1 MTDVAD
7 VPNEVLEESATGVE
21 PTEQSSLTRAIRATE
36 LDLRLVGMVAALI
49 VIIAG
54 FAIATDGRILAP
66 VNLVNL
72 SVQMVSIAV
81 IATGM
86 TLIIVSRNIDL
97 SVGSIAGLVALTS
110 VWFMVE
116 ILPDYIG
123 LGHPLM
129 WIIALAIGLALGAVL
144 GGLQGYLIAYIG
156 VPSFVVTLG
165 GLLAFRGVTWVISS
179 GQTVAPVDPTYRLL
193 GGGAEN
199 SIGAPASWALGVVGC
214 LGVVWFLFSRR
225 RQRQKFGFPLRPMWA
240 EVTIGV
246 VAIAAVLGMVW
257 AFNSYL
263 WPPALATRY
272 AAENGITEPEGG
284 LKISAGV
291 SWPVIALIGVTIA
304 MTFIA
309 TRTRFGRY
317 VFAIGG
323 NPEAAELS
331 GINTRRTIMK
341 TFILIGILCAISGSI
356 AAARL
361 DGATLDLGI
370 GYELY
375 VIAACVIGGTS
386 FAGGMGTI
394 PGAVLG
400 ALVLTTLSYGLNFMG
415 VESPIQDIVAGVVL
429 VAAVGV
435 DTYSRRRQAT

>member
-7 VPNEVLEESATGVE
+7 GTPEVLEKIPSDVQ
-21 PTEQSSLTRAIRATE
+21 PIDQPSLTRAIRAAE
-36 LDLRLVGMVAALI
+36 VDLRLIGMVFALI
-49 VIIAG
+49 VIVAG

-86 TLIIVSRNIDL
+86 TLVIVARHIDL

-110 VWFMVE
+110 VWSMVE

-123 LGHPLM
+123 LGSPFM
-129 WIIALAIGLALGAVL
+129 WIAALAIGLAIGAGL
-144 GGLQGYLIAYIG
+144 GGLQGYLIAYVG

-165 GLLAFRGVTWVISS
+165 GLLAFRGVAWVISS

-193 GGGAEN
+193 GGGPQG
-199 SIGAPASWALGVVGC
+199 SVGGVASWVLGVVGS
-214 LGVVWFLFSRR
+214 LAVVWFLFSRR

-246 VAIAAVLGMVW
+246 VAVAAVLGMVW

-272 AAENGITEPEGG
+272 AAEHGITEPEGG
-284 LKISAGV
+284 LKIAAGV
-291 SWPVIALIGVTIA
+291 SWPVIVLIGVTIM

-323 NPEAAELS
+323 NPEASELS
-331 GINTRRTIMK
+331 GINTRRTILK

-361 DGATLDLGI
+361 DGATLVLGI

-386 FAGGMGTI
+386 FAGGIGTI

-415 VESPIQDIVAGVVL
+415 VEAPIQNIVAGVVL
-429 VAAVGV
+429 VAAVGL
-435 DTYSRRRQAT
+435 DTYSRRRQAR

>member
-1 MTDVAD
+1 MTEVAD
-7 VPNEVLEESATGVE
+7 VSTEVPEERPAETE
-21 PTEQSSLTRAIRATE
+21 PTGGSSLTRAIRAAE
-36 LDLRLVGMVAALI
+36 IDLRLVGMLIALVAI
-49 VIIAG
+49 VTG

-86 TLIIVSRNIDL
+86 TLVIVSRNIDL

-110 VWFMVE
+110 VWFMVQ
-116 ILPDYIG
+116 ILPDIIG

-129 WIIALAIGLALGAVL
+129 WIIALIIGLMVGALL
-144 GGLQGYLIAYIG
+144 GGLQGYIIAYIG

-165 GLLAFRGVTWVISS
+165 GLLAFRGVTWVISRGS
-179 GQTVAPVDPTYRLL
+179 TVAPVDPTYRLL
-193 GGGAEN
+193 GGG
-199 SIGAPASWALGVVGC
+199 SQGSVGATATWVLGVIGCVAVVGFL
-214 LGVVWFLFSRR
+214 LGRR

-240 EVTIGV
+240 EVTIGA
-246 VAIAAVLGMVW
+246 VAVAGVLGAVW
-257 AFNSYL
+257 AFNSYF
-263 WPPALATRY
+263 WPAALATRY
-272 AAENGITEPEGG
+272 AAEHGITEPEGG
-284 LKISAGV
+284 LKIAAGV
-291 SWPVIALIGVTIA
+291 PWPVIVLIGVTIA
-304 MTFIA
+304 MTFVA

-317 VFAIGG
+317 VYAFGG
-323 NPEAAELS
+323 NPEAAQLS
-331 GINTRRTIMK
+331 GIKTRWTIMK
-341 TFILIGILCAISGSI
+341 TFILIGILCAVSGSI

-386 FAGGMGTI
+386 FAGGIGTI

-400 ALVLTTLSYGLNFMG
+400 ALVLTSLSCLNFMG

-429 VAAVGV
+429 VVAVGF
-435 DTYSRRRQAT
+435 DTYSRRRQAR